1 MTRLSPR
8 EAPVTPVT
16 AVALDS
22 RAVAAELAREFA
34 RTARERDRRG
44 GTPKVERDQLRRSG
58 LLRLTLPQACG
69 GFERP
74 FAEALDVVRSVARA
88 DGSLAHVLGFH
99 YLMLATVRLFGTP
112 DQWHSFASSAS
123 ANAEFWGNALNP
135 RDTRASIRAHGRGR
149 VLEGTKSF
157 CSGSGDSDMLIVG
170 AHDEHGKL
178 AVVAIP
184 TSRTGVAVQNDWD
197 AMGQRQT
204 DSGSVEF
211 REVLVSPAE
220 VLNSPGPLG
229 STFATLRPCLAQLTL
244 ANVVLGIGEG
254 ALSEA
259 KQAVRSRRGLA
270 GSAASSADRASEDPY
285 VIANFGELWLA
296 LESARLLCDRAGH
309 ALDEAFARG
318 EALTEAQRGE
328 LALQI
333 AAAKVASARAGLD
346 VTSRIFESMGARAA
360 AGPTAPDR
368 YWRNVRTL
376 TLHDS
381 LDHKLRDLG
390 NHALNDEIPAA
401 SFYS

>member
-1 MTRLSPR
+1 MTLPSAR
-8 EAPVTPVT
+8 EARVTPD
-16 AVALDS
+16 LDS
-22 RAVAAELAREFA
+22 RACAAELAREFA

-44 GTPKVERDQLRRSG
+44 GTPKAERDELRRSG
-58 LLRLTLPQACG
+58 LLRLTVPEACG
-69 GFERP
+69 GFERT
-74 FAEALDVVRSVARA
+74 FAEALDVVRSIARA

-99 YLMLATVRLFGTP
+99 YLMLATVRLFGTRE
-112 DQWHSFASSAS
+112 QWHSFASRTS

-135 RDTRASIRAHGRGR
+135 RDTRTTIRAHGRGR

-170 AHDEHGKL
+170 AHDEQSKL
-178 AVVAIP
+178 VVVAIP
-184 TSRTGVAVQNDWD
+184 TSRVGVAVQNDWD

-220 VLNSPGPLG
+220 LLRSPGPLG
-229 STFATLRPCLAQLTL
+229 STFATLRPCLAQLIL

-259 KQAVRSRRGLA
+259 KQAARQRRGLA
-270 GSAASSADRASEDPY
+270 GSNVERASEDPY
-285 VIANFGELWLA
+285 VIANFGDLWLA
-296 LESARLLCDRAGH
+296 LESARLLCDRAGR
-309 ALDEAFARG
+309 ALDAAFALG
-318 EALTEAQRGE
+318 DALTETQRGE

-333 AAAKVASARAGLD
+333 AAAKVVSARASLD

-390 NHALNDEIPAA
+390 NHALNDEIPRA